1 MGEPIDTATPANA
14 TPAKGLIGRVLAPA
28 IQLWL
33 KSQVEQVE
41 HLEVGI
47 QAGNRQI
54 LSGTVPQITLLAQ
67 KVIYQGLHLS
77 DVNLTGQNIRVNLGQ
92 VLQGKALQL
101 LEPIAVN
108 GKVILL
114 EADLNASL
122 AAPLLADAIKL
133 FLLDLLRSGSLE
145 AVVGGDLNLQNLQM
159 RLMPTALTLRAD
171 LISQTGQATEI
182 ALRSGLHLSQPN
194 QLQLQNPQWLPHFNA
209 KRGLPL
215 KELDGYEFD
224 LGDAQLTAL
233 TITQGQLECHGQLLV
248 QP

>member
-1 MGEPIDTATPANA
+1 VD
-14 TPAKGLIGRVLAPA
+14 
-28 IQLWL
+28 
-33 KSQVEQVE
+33 
-41 HLEVGI
+41 
-47 QAGNRQI
+47 
-54 LSGTVPQITLLAQ
+54 
-67 KVIYQGLHLS
+67 
-77 DVNLTGQNIRVNLGQ
+77 LTGRNIRVNLGQ
-92 VLQGKALQL
+92 VIQGKPLQL

-108 GKVILL
+108 GMVILL

>member
-54 LSGTVPQITLLAQ
+54 LSGTIPQITLLAQ

-77 DVNLTGQNIRVNLGQ
+77 DVNLTGQHIRVNLGQ

-122 AAPLLADAIKL
+122 AA
-133 FLLDLLRSGSLE
+133 
-145 AVVGGDLNLQNLQM
+145 
-159 RLMPTALTLRAD
+159 
-171 LISQTGQATEI
+171 
-182 ALRSGLHLSQPN
+182 
-194 QLQLQNPQWLPHFNA
+194 
-209 KRGLPL
+209 
-215 KELDGYEFD
+215 
-224 LGDAQLTAL
+224 
-233 TITQGQLECHGQLLV
+233 C
-248 QP
+248 